1 MIKHILRGAT
11 MNYKLVAIDLDGTLL
26 TEEKRIPSKNADVL
40 RKLSDKGIEIII
52 ATGRRYWSARKF
64 MREINMNL
72 TVVANNGTIIR
83 SMNDDKAILNKYLNK
98 EDFYELVREGRKRGL
113 YPIIHVDHF
122 EEGYDIMIELDKEHE
137 KYSSYLYDIPDRYK
151 QIEDLL
157 LYENPRVLSVV
168 FPGDIK
174 LLKDF
179 HGLLNNTHKDKYCS
193 HVLTSLS
200 KVGPI
205 LEVMGPLG
213 SKWKTL
219 LDYTRQKGINEK
231 EIVAIGD
238 DDNDIEM
245 IQNAGIGIGMKNASP
260 GVKKVADMITE
271 KTNDECGVAEVLTK
285 VFGL

>member
-1 MIKHILRGAT
+1 

-40 RKLSDKGIEIII
+40 RALLDRGIEIII

-83 SMNDDKAILNKYLNK
+83 SMDNDKAILNKYLDR
-98 EDFYELVREGRKRGL
+98 EDFYALVREGREKGL

-122 EEGYDIMIELDKEHE
+122 DEGYDILIELDKEHE

-168 FPGDIK
+168 FPGDIN

-179 HGLLNNTHKDKYCS
+179 YGLLNETHKDKYCS
-193 HVLTSLS
+193 HILTSLS

-205 LEVMGPLG
+205 LEIMGPLG

-219 LDYTRQKGINEK
+219 SDYARQKGINEE

-245 IQNAGIGIGMKNASP
+245 IQNAGLGIGMKNASP
-260 GVKKVADMITE
+260 GVKKVADIITE
-271 KTNDECGVAEVLTK
+271 KTNDECGVAHVLTNIFK
-285 VFGL
+285 L

>member
-1 MIKHILRGAT
+1 

-26 TEEKRIPSKNADVL
+26 TEEKRIPSKNAQVL

-64 MREINMNL
+64 MREIDMNL

-98 EDFYELVREGRKRGL
+98 EDFYTLVREGRKRGL
-113 YPIIHVDHF
+113 YPVIHVDHF
-122 EEGYDIMIELDKEHE
+122 DEGYDIMIELDREHE
-137 KYSSYLYDIPDRYK
+137 NYSSYLYDIPNRYK

-168 FPGDIK
+168 FPGEIN

-179 HGLLNNTHKDKYCS
+179 HELLNNTHKGKYCS
-193 HVLTSLS
+193 HILTSLS

-219 LDYTRQKGINEK
+219 SDYARQKGITEK

-245 IQNAGIGIGMKNASP
+245 IKNAGLGIGMKNASP

-271 KTNDECGVAEVLTK
+271 QTNDECGVAEVLTK